1 MNKYR
6 YIVIEDEDL
15 ICQNIIKKVE
25 ALNLSLEFAGS
36 ADDGEQALAL
46 IDKEVPHIVLTD
58 IRMPVM
64 DGLMLSKELY
74 FAYPSIQI
82 IIISG
87 YDEFNYARQAI
98 KFGVSDFLLKP
109 LDSDELHSSLLKA
122 ITQLDANKSKL
133 FQDNKISQSMNKT
146 EVADYVE
153 TFIKENY
160 KNNISLNEL
169 ADSLGFSPDYISKVF
184 KKEKNIAPIKFI
196 TKLRIYEAKLLLTTT
211 NLDLLSISQSIGYTD
226 QFYFSRVFKSQVG
239 EYPSEYRANNSQN

>member
-15 ICQNIIKKVE
+15 ICQNIIKKAE
-25 ALNLSLEFAGS
+25 ALNLQLEFAGS
-36 ADDGEQALAL
+36 ADDGEQALSL
-46 IDKEVPHIVLTD
+46 IDKEVPNIVLTD

-87 YDEFNYARQAI
+87 YDEFDYARQAI

-122 ITQLDANKSKL
+122 IARLDSNKSKL
-133 FQDNKISQSMNKT
+133 FQDNNISQSMSKA

-169 ADSLGFSPDYISKVF
+169 ADSLGFSSDYISKVF
-184 KKEKNIAPIKFI
+184 KKEKNITPIKFI

-211 NLDLLSISQSIGYTD
+211 NLDLLCISQLIGYTD
-226 QFYFSRVFKSQVG
+226 QFYFSRVFKAQVG
-239 EYPSEYRANNSQN
+239 EYPSEYRANNS

>member
-1 MNKYR
+1 MKKYR

-15 ICQNIIKKVE
+15 ICQNIIKKAE
-25 ALNLSLEFAGS
+25 ALNLQLEFAGS
-36 ADDGEQALAL
+36 ADDGEQALSL
-46 IDKEVPHIVLTD
+46 IDKEVPNIVLTD

-87 YDEFNYARQAI
+87 YDEFDYARQAI

-122 ITQLDANKSKL
+122 IARLDANKSKL
-133 FQDNKISQSMNKT
+133 FQDNNISQSMSKA

-169 ADSLGFSPDYISKVF
+169 ADSLGFSSD
-184 KKEKNIAPIKFI
+184 
-196 TKLRIYEAKLLLTTT
+196 
-211 NLDLLSISQSIGYTD
+211 
-226 QFYFSRVFKSQVG
+226 
-239 EYPSEYRANNSQN
+239 